1 MKADDIL
8 QRYDTLKADKEVY
21 ETLYQE
27 VADYFLPFKA
37 DFNRLYSAGEKRN
50 RELYSQLPQHSVD
63 VSSSS
68 LIGLLANPASRWFYV
83 EMIDEKLNR
92 DAGVADWCEKAG
104 QTLLNYVSRPEAR
117 FYESL
122 KSALEDALVF
132 GTPSMFCN
140 PNEEVGLEFGS
151 KAVHSFVI
159 AEDHRGIVDTVFN
172 EHEYTARQIM
182 QRVDVDGWEASKDL
196 AKLAEEK
203 PDEKVEVIH
212 AIMPRKDAK
221 KGKDNPKV
229 LPIAGYYVD
238 KKHRTILKETGYHE
252 FPQPVARWRK
262 VVVETYGRSQAMIA
276 LADAQTL
283 NVAMRMF
290 MMAVEK
296 QLQPMV
302 FLPNDT
308 NPNNV
313 DFTAG
318 GVTFYDA
325 TKGRPEFYSGVES
338 LQPVFEF
345 IKMLEDKINSTMYVD
360 QLQLTGNADM
370 TATEVLQRQ
379 NEKAR
384 LLAPA
389 LGRIQTELLAP
400 LLTRALN
407 IGIRDG
413 WIEFPPEQLAGQE
426 FQVTFSTPITRA
438 QREVDMDNINFALQA
453 LAQTAQFRQLGV
465 DRVDFD
471 KIEDEIMDI
480 RGVTG
485 IMKLDDAQIEEI
497 RAQAA
502 QQAQMQQAMAVAQQG
517 AEVAKTANDAG
528 ILQDITG

>member
-1 MKADDIL
+1 MKVDDIL
-8 QRYDTLKADKEVY
+8 KRYDTLKSEKEVY
-21 ETLYQE
+21 KTLYQE

-50 RELYSQLPQHSVD
+50 RELYSQLPQQAVD
-63 VSSSS
+63 TSSSS
-68 LIGLLANPASRWFYV
+68 LIGLLANPASRWFYI
-83 EMIDEKLNR
+83 EMIDEDFNR
-92 DAGVADWCEKAG
+92 DAAVADWCERAG

-132 GTPSMFCN
+132 GTPSMYVN
-140 PNEEVGLEFGS
+140 PNEEVGLEFGT
-151 KAVHSFVI
+151 KVVHSFCI

-172 EHEYTARQIM
+172 THEYTARQIM
-182 QRVDVDGWEASKDL
+182 QRVETDGWEASSDL
-196 AKLAEEK
+196 SKLADEK

-229 LPIAGYYVD
+229 LPIAGYYID

-283 NVAMRMF
+283 NVAKRMF

-338 LQPVFEF
+338 LQPVLEF
-345 IKMLEDKINSTMYVD
+345 IRQLEDQISTTMYVD
-360 QLQLTGNADM
+360 QLQMVGDANM

-379 NEKAR
+379 SEKAR

-407 IGIRDG
+407 IGIREG
-413 WIEFPPEQLAGQE
+413 WIDFPPEQLAGQE

-438 QREVDMDNINFALQA
+438 QREVDMNNINFALQA
-453 LAQTAQFRQLGV
+453 LAQTAQFKQLGM

-485 IMKLDDAQIEEI
+485 IMKLDDATIQEM

-502 QQAQMQQAMAVAQQG
+502 EQAQAAQAMQMAQQG

-528 ILQDITG
+528 LLQELGG